1 MNIYLGNIE
10 VSNYRHR
17 YPSFDTLYYL
27 QLIIC
32 LGEHLSGLLLKYF
45 KNNIHM
51 PHIYTHEIKTTIMS
65 NLTHCFV
72 LLCKIC
78 ATVCL
83 HVYTCFDHNLES
95 KMTKSWLFVLYC
107 FCFFFLHHYSYYF
120 YFYIDS
126 QDTKTLA
133 LFYDLFA
140 CYSYF
145 FLPL

>member
-72 LLCKIC
+72 LRCKIC

-95 KMTKSWLFVLYC
+95 KMTKSWLFFMYC
-107 FCFFFLHHYSYYF
+107 FCFFFASLFLLFLFLYWFTRH
-120 YFYIDS
+120 
-126 QDTKTLA
+126 QDTRA
-133 LFYDLFA
+133 LLWPFRLLFL
-140 CYSYF
+140 F